1 VNLMKI
7 AISLALLLALAVGA
21 WQLVEWRNTPPA
33 VTFTKATRETI
44 SSSVATSGKVDPA
57 ESAQARAEASGR
69 VDSILVKL
77 RQNVQMGDALIQ
89 FDTGQLR
96 QDLESAEARIAAVR
110 SELAVIDAGGRQPEK
125 ILLQT
130 QIDSLNVELKAAQ
143 EEYDKEVRLES
154 RGGTTREQVNL
165 RKQKVDTIQSN
176 IRGLNQ
182 RITTLVA
189 PSDRGPIESR
199 LRQEQAAKEQIEL
212 RLKQSVVRAPISGTI
227 YQFDLKPGAYLNP
240 GDVVATIGRLNQ
252 VHVLMYVDEPDLGR
266 VRPGLPVTITWD
278 AMPGREWTGT
288 VDRMP
293 TEIHALDSRQV
304 GDVTCVINNPDLDL
318 LPGTNVTAR
327 IKSETAENV
336 VTIPKEAVF
345 RESGKTGV
353 YVLVNDHLE
362 WRDITQG
369 VNNVT
374 RTEVKELK
382 EGDTIALPSDRT
394 LSRGLQVT
402 PVYQ

>member
-1 VNLMKI
+1 MKI
-7 AISLALLLALAVGA
+7 AIALVLLIALAVGG
-21 WQLVEWRNTPPA
+21 WQLMEWRNTPPE

-44 SSSVATSGKVDPA
+44 SSSVSTNGKVDPA

-69 VDSILVKL
+69 VENILVKL
-77 RQNVQMGDALIQ
+77 RQNVQAGDALVQ
-89 FDTGQLR
+89 LDTGQLR
-96 QDLESAEARIAAVR
+96 QDLESAEARIAGVK
-110 SELAVIDAGGRQPEK
+110 SDLAVIDAGGRQPEK
-125 ILLQT
+125 VALQT
-130 QIDSLNVELKAAQ
+130 QIDSANVELKAAQ
-143 EEYDKEVRLES
+143 EEYDKEVKLEA
-154 RGGTTREQVNL
+154 RGGTTREQVTI
-165 RKQKVDTIQSN
+165 RKNRVESIQST

-189 PSDRGPIESR
+189 PTDRAPLEAR

-212 RLKQSVVRAPISGTI
+212 RIRQSVVRAPISGTI

-240 GDVVATIGRLNQ
+240 GDVVATIGRLSQ
-252 VHVLMYVDEPDLGR
+252 VHVIVYVDEPDLGR

-278 AMPGREWTGT
+278 AMPKREWSGT

-293 TEIHALDSRQV
+293 IEIHSLDSRQV
-304 GDVTCVINNPDLDL
+304 GDVTCIIDNPNLDL

-345 RESGKTGV
+345 HESGKTGV
-353 YVLVNDHLE
+353 YILVGDHLE

-382 EGDTIALPSDRT
+382 EGDVIALPSDRT
-394 LSRGLQVT
+394 LAKGLVVT
-402 PVYQ
+402 PVYAQ